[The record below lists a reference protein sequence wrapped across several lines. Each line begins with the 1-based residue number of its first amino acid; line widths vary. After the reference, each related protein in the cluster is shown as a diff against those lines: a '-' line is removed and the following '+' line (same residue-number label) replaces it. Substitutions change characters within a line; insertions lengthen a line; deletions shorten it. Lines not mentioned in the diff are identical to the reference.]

1 MIKEAMRLRANC
13 EREELLGPFWCVNLR
28 SIRWTVAPIVEAG
41 ESFPPVPNGT
51 RENQLLLDCGEENTH
66 RETGWLQ
73 CFGTQSKYFELT
85 MHTPVC
91 TIIQRASRRVFRQ
104 TFATNSGSY
113 KTQKKGNKLSA
124 YLGVQRCSTQLIH
137 RSAGVSLQVANQ
149 PTLNF
154 AFHGG
159 QCLQLRL
166 KMFQQRLKHLRYHQQ
181 DEVLTM
187 HFFERH
193 IAAFVSTKH

>member
-1 MIKEAMRLRANC
+1 MHDLAIFAHVWILHKKLPDHADSGRQIFHLDSFRGRLKGRCKVYCKCDSCHGLSLFSLCFRIEMIKEAMRLRANC

-113 KTQKKGNKLSA
+113 KT
-124 YLGVQRCSTQLIH
+124 
-137 RSAGVSLQVANQ
+137 
-149 PTLNF
+149 
-154 AFHGG
+154 
-159 QCLQLRL
+159 
-166 KMFQQRLKHLRYHQQ
+166 
-181 DEVLTM
+181 
-187 HFFERH
+187 
-193 IAAFVSTKH
+193 

>member
-73 CFGTQSKYFELT
+73 CLAMQSKYFELT

-91 TIIQRASRRVFRQ
+91 TIISEGIQ
-104 TFATNSGSY
+104 T
-113 KTQKKGNKLSA
+113 
-124 YLGVQRCSTQLIH
+124 
-137 RSAGVSLQVANQ
+137 
-149 PTLNF
+149 
-154 AFHGG
+154 
-159 QCLQLRL
+159 CLQADLRNKQREL
-166 KMFQQRLKHLRYHQQ
+166 QDLEERQQIECLSWSVGLQYIYSWFTGQLGWAYK
-181 DEVLTM
+181 
-187 HFFERH
+187 
-193 IAAFVSTKH
+193 